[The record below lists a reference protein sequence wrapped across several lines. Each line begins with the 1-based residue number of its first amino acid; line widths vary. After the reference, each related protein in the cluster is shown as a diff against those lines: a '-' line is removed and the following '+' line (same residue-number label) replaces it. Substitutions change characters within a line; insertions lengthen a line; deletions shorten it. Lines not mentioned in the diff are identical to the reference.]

1 MITTWLGEIG
11 AEAPVDYLD
20 ETLDAIG
27 RLAQRPA
34 WTSPGR
40 WLPMQLT
47 LSRPAPPRAAI
58 YLMLLAL
65 LLAGVLVALAIGG
78 APSRLP
84 PPYGLAR
91 TGLVAFE
98 SNDGIVVAPADGNGR
113 RTMDL
118 GPGIEWA
125 PTWSRQGDRFAFW
138 SASGLDSRASLWV
151 ADADGANVREVTRGR
166 TFQVDDGFPSITWS
180 PDGRRLAF
188 TTQDGALF
196 VTDRDGTGLRRIGD
210 EARFRA
216 EPAWSPDGTLIAYR
230 GHARSVDAP
239 SGAYVISPD
248 GVSDV
253 EIGIPAGPVSHLAPE
268 WSPDGRAVIF
278 DSKGDIAI
286 SRRDASGR
294 WTEGPL
300 VLGPFL
306 DYLPAWSN
314 AGTQVSFLRE
324 LPADLP
330 DETYA
335 LMVVDVARPLA
346 HRVFPG
352 EVGFGFQCWTPD
364 DRAIRAIGPDG
375 TRSVLVIP
383 VDGGPVVQLPAP
395 ATSTTDVCPLQRL
408 R

>member
-1 MITTWLGEIG
+1 ME
-11 AEAPVDYLD
+11 
-20 ETLDAIG
+20 
-27 RLAQRPA
+27 
-34 WTSPGR
+34 
-40 WLPMQLT
+40 
-47 LSRPAPPRAAI
+47 
-58 YLMLLAL
+58 
-65 LLAGVLVALAIGG
+65 
-78 APSRLP
+78 
-84 PPYGLAR
+84 
-91 TGLVAFE
+91 
-98 SNDGIVVAPADGNGR
+98 
-113 RTMDL
+113 
-118 GPGIEWA
+118 
-125 PTWSRQGDRFAFW
+125 
-138 SASGLDSRASLWV
+138 
-151 ADADGANVREVTRGR
+151 
-166 TFQVDDGFPSITWS
+166 
-180 PDGRRLAF
+180 
-188 TTQDGALF
+188 
-196 VTDRDGTGLRRIGD
+196 
-210 EARFRA
+210 
-216 EPAWSPDGTLIAYR
+216 
-230 GHARSVDAP
+230 AP

-294 WTEGPL
+294 WAEGPL

-335 LMVVDVARPLA
+335 LMVVDVARPVE

-352 EVGFGFQCWTPD
+352 TVGFGFQCWTPD
-364 DRAIRAIGPDG
+364 DRGIRAIGPDG
-375 TRSVLVIP
+375 SRSVLVIP